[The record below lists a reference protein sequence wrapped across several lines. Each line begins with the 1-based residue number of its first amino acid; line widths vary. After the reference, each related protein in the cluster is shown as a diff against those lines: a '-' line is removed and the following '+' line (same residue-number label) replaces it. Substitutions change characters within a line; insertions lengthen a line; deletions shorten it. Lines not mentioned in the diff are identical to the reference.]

1 MGSENFKTMYR
12 PLLPGGIQIEF
23 NNMSNLKK
31 ITEDVAAVIIEP
43 IQGGKGFIPA
53 QKKWLREIKNMHKK

>member
-1 MGSENFKTMYR
+1 
-12 PLLPGGIQIEF
+12 
-23 NNMSNLKK
+23 MSNLKK

-53 QKKWLREIKNMHKK
+53 QKNG